1 MDYSNSTETNS
12 FSASLGII
20 SILRN
25 PPLKD
30 LAACPYPEPDQSR
43 SDPHVPLMED

>member
-1 MDYSNSTETNS
+1 MDYSNSTEINS
-12 FSASLGII
+12 FSASPGIP
-20 SILRN
+20 SILWN

-43 SDPHVPLMED
+43 SDPHVLLLEV